1 LPAPEEAITDLTNG
15 RLDAVIS
22 DKFVLVDWLKKSSD
36 GCCKLVGDV
45 KGTETQAGI
54 AVRLDDT
61 APARLA
67 KRSHR
72 CARRRRHLLEDP
84 GRVFRLRYLL
94 RSCQSPPSWGT
105 CPAGQRGGAKDR
117 DLS

>member
-1 LPAPEEAITDLTNG
+1 LPAPGEAITDLTNG

-61 APARLA
+61 A
-67 KRSHR
+67 
-72 CARRRRHLLEDP
+72 
-84 GRVFRLRYLL
+84 LRDKLNAAIDAL
-94 RSCQSPPSWGT
+94 VADGT
-105 CPAGQRGGAKDR
+105 Y
-117 DLS
+117 

>member
-1 LPAPEEAITDLTNG
+1 MPAPGEAITDLTNG

-84 GRVFRLRYLL
+84 GQVFRLRYLL
-94 RSCQSPPSWGT
+94 RSCQYLPP
-105 CPAGQRGGAKDR
+105 RGGHARQGRGRRKDR